1 MIDPRAA
8 NCRAY
13 ADENGLVTGVLLAH
27 IPVPSARFEL
37 VRVDLIDEASAAGQ
51 HIASI
56 HVLDA
61 LNLPT
66 PARVYLAWPWH
77 NWTFPARFEEMGLPG
92 NPNIPYQHMITNG
105 YNPPQVGPTAIFV
118 GDASGNVI
126 SDVCGGFG
134 LPFNRHVCYSLIFR
148 ERAAV
153 EPPPGARLLPSQETA
168 TDAPMLA
175 DKVRWWMEEYVRQ
188 SEQGARV
195 YATAILYDLIRLD
208 DGLLYRL
215 ERKLKGQ

>member
-1 MIDPRAA
+1 MGDPRAA
-8 NCRAY
+8 NCKAY
-13 ADENGLVTGVLLAH
+13 SDLDGKVTGVMLEH
-27 IPVPSARFEL
+27 IPVPDARFEL
-37 VRVDLIDEASAAGQ
+37 VRVDLIDEASAANQ
-51 HIASI
+51 QIASI

-61 LNLPT
+61 QHLPT

-77 NWTFPARFEEMGLPG
+77 NWMYPQRFEEMGLPG
-92 NPNIPYQHMITNG
+92 NPNIPYQHVISNG
-105 YNPPQVGPTAIFV
+105 YIPPLLGPTAIFV

-148 ERAAV
+148 ERVV
-153 EPPPGARLLPSQETA
+153 EELPGARPLPSEETA
-168 TDAPMLA
+168 TDAPTLA

-188 SEQGARV
+188 SERGAMV

-208 DGLLYRL
+208 NGLLYRL
-215 ERKLKGQ
+215 ERRLKGL